1 MKRSKVSINSAKK
14 VKQILLSLLGIGLF
28 ALLIMAA
35 ISIRNKNSSVIIID
49 IDTLGEDRSMLVEKD
64 IKNILERTYGFDL
77 VGVPI
82 NNIDVLSVENLLK
95 NVPHI
100 KDANIFIDA
109 LNKVHVEVVPRKAI
123 LRIIDENGS
132 NYFLDEDGIRLPIS
146 NNFTPRVLVA
156 HGNIPQYHDRI
167 FQEKEGL
174 LYEIYELGL
183 VINKD
188 KFLRAQLD
196 QIYIDKKLEADLI
209 PKIGDQEIKFGT
221 LDDIDEKL
229 ENLIA
234 FYKNGIS
241 YKGWKTYST
250 IDLRFD
256 RQVICGKIKS

>member
-1 MKRSKVSINSAKK
+1 MRRSKASINSAKK

-28 ALLIMAA
+28 AILITGA
-35 ISIRNKNSSVIIID
+35 ISIRNKNSSVILIKID
-49 IDTLGEDRSMLVEKD
+49 KLGENKSMLVEKD

-82 NNIDVLSVENLLK
+82 NDIDVLSVENLLK

-100 KDANIFIDA
+100 KDANVFIDA
-109 LNKVHVEVVPRKAI
+109 LKKVHVEVIPRKAI
-123 LRIIDENGS
+123 LRIVDENGS

-156 HGNIPQYHDRI
+156 HGNIPQYHDRV
-167 FQEKEGL
+167 FQEKEGV
-174 LYEIYELGL
+174 LYDMYQLGL
-183 VINKD
+183 TISKNP
-188 KFLRAQLD
+188 FLRAQLD
-196 QIYIDKKLEADLI
+196 QIYINKKQEAELI
-209 PKIGDQEIKFGT
+209 PKIGDHDIKFGE
-221 LDDIDEKL
+221 LVDIDEKL
-229 ENLIA
+229 EKLIA
-234 FYKNGIS
+234 FYKDGIS

>member
-146 NNFTPRVLVA
+146 NNL
-156 HGNIPQYHDRI
+156 H
-167 FQEKEGL
+167 QE
-174 LYEIYELGL
+174 Y
-183 VINKD
+183 
-188 KFLRAQLD
+188 
-196 QIYIDKKLEADLI
+196 
-209 PKIGDQEIKFGT
+209 
-221 LDDIDEKL
+221 
-229 ENLIA
+229 
-234 FYKNGIS
+234 
-241 YKGWKTYST
+241 W
-250 IDLRFD
+250 
-256 RQVICGKIKS
+256 